1 MDQGVDGQRDVI
13 WRPGNAQIAV
23 FQYVV
28 LFVQCLA
35 VHDDPYQFECFTV
48 QDEIVQAGFRIVV
61 QCRGGADLCG
71 GWIQIEC
78 EVDVADKE
86 CGNGVIEP
94 IDGAGWGVG
103 HFVSVSCS
111 VGGVNKMKGTGG
123 FIRPASFVVILCF
136 TGCIILQ
143 NRMEWAQANAEC
155 MLFFGR
161 LSCGVCFT
169 DGYSRIHVIVKKMP
183 VFFFA
188 MAGFYRS

>member
-123 FIRPASFVVILCF
+123 FIRPASFASSF
-136 TGCIILQ
+136 ALQ
-143 NRMEWAQANAEC
+143 GALSSRIGWSGHRQMPNAC
-155 MLFFGR
+155 CLGR